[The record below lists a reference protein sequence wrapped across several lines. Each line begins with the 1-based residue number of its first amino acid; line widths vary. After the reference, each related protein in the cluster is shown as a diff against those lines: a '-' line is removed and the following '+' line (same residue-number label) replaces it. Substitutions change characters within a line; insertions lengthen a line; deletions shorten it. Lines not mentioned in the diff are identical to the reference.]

1 MTTNKAQVKADPAGQ
16 NIIVERVFN
25 APRDKVFAAM
35 TQKDKLE
42 RWWTGPGYT
51 NRVEHLDARDG
62 GSWKFVQSGPNGEQF
77 SFHGSFHLVTP
88 EMTIQTF
95 EFDGLGE
102 PGHVSLQKSELFDLG
117 DGRTRLVATSTFM
130 SAADRDGMLHSNMEE
145 GMQMTYEALDQV
157 LASM

>member
-1 MTTNKAQVKADPAGQ
+1 MNQAQVTAEPGGQ

-62 GSWKFVQSGPNGEQF
+62 GSWKFVQSGPNGAEF
-77 SFHGSFHLVTP
+77 SFHGSFHLVSP

-117 DGRTRLVATSTFM
+117 DGRTKLVATSTFM

-145 GMQMTYEALDQV
+145 GMQMTYVALDQV
-157 LASM
+157 LESM